1 MPLLLDKGGVKINK
15 KYCGFNSF
23 FKKYKYEI
31 FFEVILLLILSI
43 LLFCKIINI
52 SFLGDATFIVAF
64 LSLPVI
70 AMRYITEKEN
80 DKKEE
85 ANRFYYKTLNQLL
98 EISKED
104 IENNHNYSSIEIRL
118 MQLAKIKDSGKI
130 INQTKLSNKDN
141 KSFEDKKQNNE
152 FDNAIK
158 ITLVNILTADILF
171 GSTDDNNDIFIK
183 SKYDISKNDECTLKD
198 KYKTLDLINRRLENY
213 CELTYDILYDKEDY
227 EQEKQVE
234 KDNKNKLKAINKV
247 LSPYIEGRFQNYIFW
262 MREFDEDK
270 LENILW
276 DISKNILKNNNCI
289 FYGCVFND
297 ISNFENIFE
306 YNLIRPKFKYH
317 LQSYNESTGIGEKE
331 VKDSFKKYIEDL
343 KQSSGANKNIKD
355 KNMLLSI
362 YKSNIIEPEYYFDEH
377 RIYLGYADVKCEL
390 KYRIESKPL
399 FKEINMREIK
409 KEYEEDEKY
418 KDALFVKCSKNYNDD
433 VSNKDL
439 YESWFT
445 ITYQLKEKIYSEDNA
460 NKDCLFVIVNNKDRI
475 LIKMKYESLKNLLI
489 YKDKGFEEEGSK
501 SKDKKHNY
509 HIYFN
514 AERYDSDKYRFTD
527 ARSNPV
533 ILFKAERDNSI

>member
-1 MPLLLDKGGVKINK
+1 M
-15 KYCGFNSF
+15 
-23 FKKYKYEI
+23 
-31 FFEVILLLILSI
+31 ILLLILSI
-43 LLFCKIINI
+43 LLLSKIINI

-70 AMRYITEKEN
+70 AMRYITEKDN

-118 MQLAKIKDSGKI
+118 MQLAKIKESGKI
-130 INQTKLSNKDN
+130 INQTKLSNKEN

-183 SKYDISKNDECTLKD
+183 SKYDINKIDECTLKD
-198 KYKTLDLINRRLENY
+198 KYKTLDLISRRLENY
-213 CELTYDILYDKEDY
+213 CELTYDILYDKEEY
-227 EQEKQVE
+227 EQKEQVE
-234 KDNKNKLKAINKV
+234 KDDKNKLKAINKL

-262 MREFDEDK
+262 MREFDENK

-276 DISKNILKNNNCI
+276 DISKDSLKNNNCI
-289 FYGCVFND
+289 FYDCVFND

-306 YNLIRPKFKYH
+306 YNLIRPKFKYRI
-317 LQSYNESTGIGEKE
+317 QSYNESTGISEEE
-331 VKDSFKKYIEDL
+331 VKGSFIKYIEDL
-343 KQSSGANKNIKD
+343 KQSAGANKNIKD

-362 YKSNIIEPEYYFDEH
+362 YKSNIIEPEYFFDDH
-377 RIYLGYADVKCEL
+377 RIYLGYTDVKCEL

-409 KEYEEDEKY
+409 KEYEEDQKY

-433 VSNKDL
+433 ASNKDL

-445 ITYQLKEKIYSEDNA
+445 ITYQLKEKIYSEDNV
-460 NKDCLFVIVNNKDRI
+460 NKECLFVIVDNKDRI
-475 LIKMKYESLKNLLI
+475 LIKMKYESLKNLLNH
-489 YKDKGFEEEGSK
+489 KDKEFEEEGSQ
-501 SKDKKHNY
+501 SKDKNNNY
-509 HIYFN
+509 HIYLN
-514 AERYDSDKYRFTD
+514 AERYDFDKYRFTD